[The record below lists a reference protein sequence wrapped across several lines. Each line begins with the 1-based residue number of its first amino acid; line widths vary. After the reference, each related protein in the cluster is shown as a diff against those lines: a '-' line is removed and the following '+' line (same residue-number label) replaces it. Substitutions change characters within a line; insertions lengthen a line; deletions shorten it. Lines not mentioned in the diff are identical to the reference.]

1 VGIDKSIPIWY
12 DMVMSMTDEVRE
24 AARRAL
30 KEKGWTQ
37 ELLAKEAGVKQATV
51 SRFLSGD
58 RNKAAEAA
66 IAILD
71 ALGLK
76 LTVEDK

>member
-1 VGIDKSIPIWY
+1 
-12 DMVMSMTDEVRE
+12 MNMTDEVRDK
-24 AARRAL
+24 ARQEI

-37 ELLAKEAGVKQATV
+37 EQLAKEAGVKQATV

-66 IAILD
+66 VAILN

-76 LTVEDK
+76 LTVGDKDA

>member
-1 VGIDKSIPIWY
+1 
-12 DMVMSMTDEVRE
+12 MTDEVRDK
-24 AARRAL
+24 AKQAMTQR
-30 KEKGWTQ
+30 GWTQ
-37 ELLAKEAGVKQATV
+37 EQLAKQAGVRQATV

-66 IAILD
+66 LAILG

-76 LTVEDK
+76 LVAVEDNGN